1 MHNVYIYPVSNRVKT
16 GIYNPYI
23 DNFIKY
29 GNEYY
34 LFLNKDHPSDSGL
47 FNILKYIRTI
57 DIIFFNWIE
66 KLPEL
71 KGGFIQT
78 CFLFVLVGY
87 CKINHVK
94 IVWTLHNKIAHTKK
108 HLFFK
113 KMIFSLMIKKS
124 DLIITHASDGKT
136 LVNEFYKLPK
146 RIFYFPHPV
155 VENLHTETGQKEFD
169 ILIWGSLSPYKAIDQ
184 FLEFLYKNELQCKYH
199 IRIVGKC
206 FDPKYFNRLNSYTNQ
221 CISLEDKFINDEDL
235 RKLMSHARI
244 VLFTYNNDSV
254 LSSGALVESISYGA
268 LVVGPNK
275 AAFKDL
281 ADLQYIFSFE
291 NFDLLIDLINKIL
304 SGDKIIPKE
313 KFDHFLKEF
322 HWSEFAKKLNQ
333 ELYPV
338 I

>member
-1 MHNVYIYPVSNRVKT
+1 
-16 GIYNPYI
+16 
-23 DNFIKY
+23 
-29 GNEYY
+29 
-34 LFLNKDHPSDSGL
+34 
-47 FNILKYIRTI
+47 
-57 DIIFFNWIE
+57 
-66 KLPEL
+66 
-71 KGGFIQT
+71 
-78 CFLFVLVGY
+78 
-87 CKINHVK
+87 
-94 IVWTLHNKIAHTKK
+94 
-108 HLFFK
+108 
-113 KMIFSLMIKKS
+113 
-124 DLIITHASDGKT
+124 
-136 LVNEFYKLPK
+136 
-146 RIFYFPHPV
+146 
-155 VENLHTETGQKEFD
+155 
-169 ILIWGSLSPYKAIDQ
+169 
-184 FLEFLYKNELQCKYH
+184 LEFLYKNELQCKYH